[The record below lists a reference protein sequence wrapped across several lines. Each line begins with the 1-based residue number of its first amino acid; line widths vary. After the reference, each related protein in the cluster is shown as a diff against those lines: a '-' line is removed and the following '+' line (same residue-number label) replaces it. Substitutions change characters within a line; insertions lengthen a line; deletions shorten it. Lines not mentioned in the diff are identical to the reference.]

1 MTTVSVEKILVK
13 ERLWNRIKDISNG
26 KILTV
31 FIKVNPFKCYNYS
44 SLEMTILSVENML
57 VGRRLKDRITE

>member
-13 ERLWNRIKDISNG
+13 GRLWDRIKDISIG

-31 FIKVNPFKCYNYS
+31 FITVNPF
-44 SLEMTILSVENML
+44 
-57 VGRRLKDRITE
+57 

>member
-13 ERLWNRIKDISNG
+13 GRPWDRIKDISNG

-31 FIKVNPFKCYNYS
+31 FLTVNPFKCYNYS
-44 SLEMTILSVENML
+44 SLE
-57 VGRRLKDRITE
+57 K

>member
-1 MTTVSVEKILVK
+1 METFLKSSSQLTLIILLLWQSRNMTTVSVEKILVK

-31 FIKVNPFKCYNYS
+31 FLTVNPF
-44 SLEMTILSVENML
+44 
-57 VGRRLKDRITE
+57 